1 MVHSV
6 CTLQSSGQGV
16 CHSVAAHWLQP
27 RREGRSPNLIVVRT
41 TELAVYSVQKHNVP
55 PSTNKES
62 SEPSH
67 VPCHTLQLEFSQELF
82 GEVMSMACLQAR
94 RQNYRDSIVLA
105 FQSVRRSM
113 PCPSSWF
120 LGHASALQ
128 RVQDRQPR
136 IIGNRSRN
144 CRDK

>member
-55 PSTNKES
+55 PSTSKEG
-62 SEPSH
+62 SEASH

-113 PCPSSWF
+113 PLPF
-120 LGHASALQ
+120 LVVPGPSALQ
-128 RVQDRQPR
+128 WAQVRQHR
-136 IIGNRSRN
+136 IIGNRSRS